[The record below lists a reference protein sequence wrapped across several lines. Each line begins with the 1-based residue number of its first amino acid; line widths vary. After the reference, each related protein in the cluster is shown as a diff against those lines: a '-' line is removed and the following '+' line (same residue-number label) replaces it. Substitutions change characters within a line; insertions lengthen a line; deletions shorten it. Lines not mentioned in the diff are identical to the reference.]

1 MAAKIEDLISWYEDE
16 ICSADRQDWENE
28 AEECGVDNLAK
39 HRAKKTKLKTEL
51 LDVDLVRG
59 STFPRTK
66 SRQDLL
72 SVAWY
77 SLVAVILFPLHRS
90 WWIKKTNSWTY
101 LAGCIVYSLIL
112 LNLWL
117 YHHVLCVSSTESCD
131 NIGYHEL
138 YEPILV
144 FAILAFLKCQ
154 ITAATK
160 VVTWSSGSS
169 QEAKGPRTRRSY
181 SAWSCSSSA
190 MEQVPKRSSSEG
202 TKARRKASENLLS
215 LTGEDTFNSNS
226 EDDDVMRRPLLKDVP
241 RLPHMLRLSSENPNI
256 QSNTDDD
263 ECYTGG
269 GGTHSSESGQE
280 SSKESGHESSKES
293 GHDSPG
299 ERPHSRGSRRRSG
312 NDLANNRIGCTVW
325 NSGEPVKVHLSA
337 MEVGS
342 TIVERS
348 EMLPGSMVYA
358 TTGLGA
364 SIVIALLPVPF
375 KCSPNIFKD
384 GWTFLSREL
393 SCSSI
398 MSLNQMIITLTS
410 LLDNDQVIFHLIIV
424 ISSLNRLVLMTSF
437 VFLLSVVERAF
448 RRRFLTA
455 KLFSQITSTRRA
467 HRSMIPHFRL
477 NKVRNIKVWLC
488 IRSYLRRRGPQRS
501 VDCLVSAAFIITLL
515 NVIYLCCV
523 LLKDEDVP
531 TPELCLTNC
540 QVLGV
545 SVSLGI
551 FLVHYMTLASKI
563 NAKYRNTSV
572 LLTEQMNLYIQMEQ
586 KPHKKE
592 QLLLANNVLKLAS
605 DLLKELETPFKIS
618 GLSANP
624 ILYNCTK
631 LVVLSA
637 VSGVLSEMLGFK
649 LKLYKV
655 KLK

>member
-1 MAAKIEDLISWYEDE
+1 MSKKIDDLISWYEDE
-16 ICSADRQDWENE
+16 ICSQDRQDWENE
-28 AEECGVDNLAK
+28 AEECGVDNLAN

-66 SRQDLL
+66 SRQDLW

-77 SLVAVILFPLHRS
+77 SLAAVLLFPLHRS
-90 WWIKKTNSWTY
+90 WWIKKTNSYTY
-101 LAGCIVYSLIL
+101 FCGCTIYGLIL

-117 YHHVLCVSSTESCD
+117 YHYKLCLTPSDSSEFCSK
-131 NIGYHEL
+131 IGYHEL

-154 ITAATK
+154 ITAAVRSPPPKPELKETK
-160 VVTWSSGSS
+160 GT
-169 QEAKGPRTRRSY
+169 RTRRSY
-181 SAWSCSSSA
+181 SVWSCSSSA
-190 MEQVPKRSSSEG
+190 VEQVPKRSSSEG
-202 TKARRKASENLLS
+202 TKARRRSEKLLS

-226 EDDDVMRRPLLKDVP
+226 EDDDVVRRPLKDAP

-269 GGTHSSESGQE
+269 GGTGSSGQE

-299 ERPHSRGSRRRSG
+299 ERPHSRRRSG

-325 NSGEPVKVHLSA
+325 NSGEPIKVHLSA
-337 MEVGS
+337 MEIGS

-348 EMLPGSMVYA
+348 ERLPGSVGYA
-358 TTGLGA
+358 VTGLGA
-364 SIVIALLPVPF
+364 SIIIALLPVPF
-375 KCSPNIFKD
+375 KCSPDIFKKI
-384 GWTFLSREL
+384 WTFVEEDLVSFSDMSIFKVVSCLSD
-393 SCSSI
+393 I
-398 MSLNQMIITLTS
+398 LNNHQLIYYMI
-410 LLDNDQVIFHLIIV
+410 VV
-424 ISSLNRLVLMTSF
+424 ISSLNRLILMTSF
-437 VFLLSVVERAF
+437 VFLLTVVERAF

-501 VDCLVSAAFIITLL
+501 VDCLVSAAFIITLF

-531 TPELCLTNC
+531 TPEFCLTNC
-540 QVLGV
+540 QVIGV
-545 SVSLGI
+545 SVSLGV

-655 KLK
+655 KLE